1 MKMDYDIRKQIRHL
15 CGYITDR
22 SAVLNYVNRE
32 NNLRLTMKDIEYAL
46 SNDKTRKPADLKPM
60 TPSPLISTHNSR
72 GYDPLAR
79 ALFQYHADRTTGA
92 EHEFW
97 LSRLTSRKR
106 PKNITVDL

>member
-1 MKMDYDIRKQIRHL
+1 MDYNVKMQIRHL
-15 CGYITDR
+15 CSYITDK

-32 NNLRLTMKDIEYAL
+32 NNLRLTYRDIQEVLNTAPKKRQY
-46 SNDKTRKPADLKPM
+46 NVKPLKP
-60 TPSPLISTHNSR
+60 TPPLSTLNHR

-97 LSRLTSRKR
+97 LSRLVTRKK
-106 PKNITVDL
+106 PKTITFDL

>member
-1 MKMDYDIRKQIRHL
+1 MDYNTKMQIRHL
-15 CGYITDR
+15 CSYITDR

-32 NNLRLTMKDIEYAL
+32 KNLRLTMKDIDEAM
-46 SNDKTRKPADLKPM
+46 SKAPRQKRSDFKPM
-60 TPSPLISTHNSR
+60 KPSPQIATHTHR

-92 EHEFW
+92 DHDFW

-106 PKNITVDL
+106 HKTFTVDM